1 MSAQALTSLRIDLE
15 ASNLVRSLKIPVDC
29 APEMCEPREHVKA
42 VIADVEARLAVLL
55 PPGAQFDVPGQEEL
69 QAQPLE
75 RLIHFAWAAGFLK
88 DRPAKRLAVTEATGV
103 LLLRLVTPRATVPAA
118 PAQEGSKTRKK
129 NKKHEDQIQIEVRNR
144 LR

>member
-1 MSAQALTSLRIDLE
+1 
-15 ASNLVRSLKIPVDC
+15 VRTIVVPTDYVPGLI
-29 APEMCEPREHVKA
+29 EPLEHVKA
-42 VIADVEARLAVLL
+42 VIADVKARLAVLL

-75 RLIHFAWAAGFLK
+75 RLLNFAWAADFLK
-88 DRPAKRLAVTEATGV
+88 DRPAKRLAVTETTGV

-118 PAQEGSKTRKK
+118 PAQEGSKPRKK
-129 NKKHEDQIQIEVRNR
+129 NKKHEDQIQIEVWNR